1 MIKKI
6 KSNLLL
12 KIFIVTFLLTSVCCF
27 ITYTVISWLLPKTYS
42 TTLDTNLDNSVTL
55 FLEELEKI
63 SPLESGK
70 LFDEFLLNN
79 VNTLL
84 QLYDENNNEIELPSQ
99 GTTKFPTYVAVGVA
113 TENADPA
120 VYRATHSYLFS
131 FADTDK
137 VYTLSVAGSAHEVTL
152 LKDTLGTIFLTLFF
166 VIFFDCSNCFSNLF
180 PLCNKACITA

>member
-84 QLYDENNNEIELPSQ
+84 QLCLKVIRSSDNTIKKLVETNSQEL
-99 GTTKFPTYVAVGVA
+99 
-113 TENADPA
+113 E
-120 VYRATHSYLFS
+120 S
-131 FADTDK
+131 FVK
-137 VYTLSVAGSAHEVTL
+137 
-152 LKDTLGTIFLTLFF
+152 
-166 VIFFDCSNCFSNLF
+166 
-180 PLCNKACITA
+180 